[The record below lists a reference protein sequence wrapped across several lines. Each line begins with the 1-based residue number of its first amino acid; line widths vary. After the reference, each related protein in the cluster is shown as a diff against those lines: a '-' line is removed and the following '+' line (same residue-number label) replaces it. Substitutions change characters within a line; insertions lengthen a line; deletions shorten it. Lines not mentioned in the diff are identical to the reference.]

1 MQDQEKDLR
10 LELLNSLLTT
20 PHRETEKLAHLHREM
35 LRQDPI
41 FYGPLAVWYQDQG
54 RVRDHKELFVAFL
67 LASSDPDHREAG
79 ACLLQGLPPYQV
91 ARVVGLLK
99 KQGGRFPRLA
109 RTAVVEYLRHREADP
124 ARFDRAALRARKAL
138 KSLYAGLHIRPG
150 ARAQAVLFDRD
161 PPEDS
166 LAFALKKLAQTDQA
180 QEQARLIRE
189 HRIPFTIAIGALSKV
204 DPSLWVALVEGMS
217 PQEVIN
223 NLSNLKS
230 RGALDNP
237 EARTLIEQRLAQ
249 AAGDERVSAFKAL
262 KAAEA
267 LGSKLD
273 DTTAQQLEKV
283 AAEQLKKQGRI
294 TRSTALLIDKSSSM
308 QQSLELGKQLAA
320 MISAAVEAE
329 LEVVAFDTAAHPV
342 KADGTELKDWDRA
355 FARVFP
361 SGASSPGS
369 AVEWLGQRRFE
380 QLVLV
385 SDENE
390 NRQPFFRQA
399 LEALPQLPDIVIIR
413 VGEHS
418 QDISKSLDEAQ
429 LAYDTFTFAG
439 DYYSL
444 PNLLPLL
451 SKPSR
456 LELLM
461 EIMATPLP
469 RRTSR

>member
-1 MQDQEKDLR
+1 MQDQERDLR

-20 PHRETEKLAHLHREM
+20 PHRETDKLGQLHRDM
-35 LRQDPI
+35 LARDPA
-41 FYGPLAVWYQDQG
+41 FYGPLAVWYQDNG

-67 LASSDPDHREAG
+67 LASQLPDHREAG
-79 ACLLQGLPPYQV
+79 ATLLQALPPYQV
-91 ARVVGLLK
+91 ARVVSLLK

-150 ARAQAVLFDRD
+150 ERAQAVLFDGN

-166 LAFALKKLAQTDQA
+166 LAFALKRLAQADQPE
-180 QEQARLIRE
+180 EQARLIRA

-204 DPSLWVALVEGMS
+204 EPQLWVALVEGMS

-230 RGALDNP
+230 RGALENP
-237 EARTLIEQRLAQ
+237 EAKALIEKRLAE

-267 LGSKLD
+267 LGSSLD
-273 DTTAQQLEKV
+273 DATAQQLEKV

-320 MISAAVEAE
+320 MVSAAVEAE
-329 LEVVAFDTAAHPV
+329 LEVVAFDTRAHQV
-342 KADGTELKDWDRA
+342 TAEGTELRDWDRA

-361 SGASSPGS
+361 GGASSPGS

-385 SDENE
+385 TDENE
-390 NRQPFFRQA
+390 NRPPFLCGALQA
-399 LEALPQLPDIVIIR
+399 LEQLPDVLIIR

-418 QDISKSLDEAQ
+418 QNISKSLDEAK
-429 LAYDTFTFAG
+429 LAYDTFTFEG

-461 EIMATPLP
+461 EILATPLP
-469 RRTSR
+469 RRKSR